1 LNIEFSIMMIQNSK
15 FKIQN
20 SFPQP
25 VVALIISLVASAAL
39 GGAWLISGPASYP
52 LGTRPGDL
60 LVAAVLACWV
70 AAGYQFPIH
79 VGRCQKIEMITIS
92 LYLMAVL
99 LPVVPLA
106 CTGAALGIL
115 AGEMLVRAKRGN
127 YYGDVATATGRWTI
141 VMLAGATFS
150 HATGSHSALSL
161 LGTAAIMW
169 VGDAV
174 TAPLAIAPMT
184 GDRPVRFMLSNVRA
198 SALAEGA
205 QYLLGVLGALAG
217 TVEIWALGLLVP
229 PTILV
234 YMALKSVKE
243 VRSNTRLMLE
253 SLADTVDLRDPCTGG
268 HSQRVAEM
276 TARILRTIG
285 LGGLEVELIVLAA
298 RVHDI
303 GKIGVPDYILNK
315 PGRLTPEEDEIMR
328 THPDRGADLL
338 QRYPDFTRG
347 VEIIRHHHENWDG
360 TGYPQGLKGIGIP
373 FGARV
378 IAVADSYDAMTSNR
392 PYREAMTQAKAAMIL
407 HEGRG
412 TQWDP
417 QIVDA
422 FLQSIATQAARE
434 EPDSRPVLQAV
445 PQLM

>member
-1 LNIEFSIMMIQNSK
+1 VPAVVARLL
-15 FKIQN
+15 
-20 SFPQP
+20 PQP
-25 VVALIISLVASAAL
+25 VVALIVSLFASAAL

-60 LVAAVLACWV
+60 LLAAALACWIV
-70 AAGYQFPIH
+70 AGYQFPIH
-79 VGRCQKIEMITIS
+79 VGRCQKIEMVTIS

-106 CTGAALGIL
+106 CTGATLGIL

-127 YYGDVATATGRWTI
+127 YYTDVATATGRWTI

-150 HATGSHSALSL
+150 HATGSHSVLSL

-174 TAPLAIAPMT
+174 TAPLVIAPMT
-184 GDRPVRFMLSNVRA
+184 GERPVRFMLSNVRA

-205 QYLLGVLGALAG
+205 QYLLGVLGVLAG
-217 TVEIWALGLLVP
+217 SVEIWALGLLVP

-243 VRSNTRLMLE
+243 VQSNTRLMLE
-253 SLADTVDLRDPCTGG
+253 SLADTVDLRDPYTGG

-276 TARILRTIG
+276 TAGILRAIG
-285 LGGLEVELIVLAA
+285 MGGLEVDLIVSAA

-315 PGRLTPEEDEIMR
+315 PGRLTPEEEEVMR

-360 TGYPQGLKGIGIP
+360 TGYPQGLKGTGIP
-373 FGARV
+373 YGARV
-378 IAVADSYDAMTSNR
+378 IAVADSYDAMTSDR
-392 PYREAMTQAKAAMIL
+392 PYRKAMPQAKAAMIL
-407 HEGRG
+407 REGRSK
-412 TQWDP
+412 QWDP

-422 FLQSIATQAARE
+422 FLQSIAAPAAQE
-434 EPDSRPVLQAV
+434 EPDPRPVLQAV